1 MEWDTAMDD
10 WECIGD
16 NGCGLFA
23 EVRKWRASSPMI
35 DVLRRHIESAETLL
49 DYLRGELLEEIR
61 K

>member
-35 DVLRRHIESAETLL
+35 DVLRRHIESAETLP
-49 DYLRGELLEEIR
+49 Y
-61 K
+61 